1 LRLYPIAEHAFKRV
15 RAARRRQGVSLR
27 GRMAGVTDPRW
38 PTAAAWLAAGPPAT
52 RVDLAVL
59 GVPTWRTSLSAT
71 GANATP
77 AAVRAE
83 LARYSTYAASL
94 GIDLADRLTAADLGD
109 VEDPDAGEDA
119 AADAVAAAAARA
131 RLTVV
136 LGGDNAATVP
146 AVRGA
151 RAGGLVTLDAHH
163 DLRDGRSN
171 GSPVR
176 RLLDG
181 GLAGHAVAQVG
192 IADWANSAEYAADA
206 RAAGITV
213 VTRAEVAERGVADCV
228 RGALAV
234 AARGG
239 PIHVDLDVDVCDRAV
254 APACPASRPGGLS
267 AAELL
272 AAARIAGADPRVVSV
287 DLTEVDATRD
297 TPDRRTVRLVA
308 LAVLELAA
316 GLATRPPDPGPGRAG
331 GRPPEED

>member
-1 LRLYPIAEHAFKRV
+1 
-15 RAARRRQGVSLR
+15 
-27 GRMAGVTDPRW
+27 MTDPRW
-38 PTAAAWLAAGPPAT
+38 PTAAAWLAAGPPAAPA
-52 RVDLAVL
+52 DLVVL

-71 GANATP
+71 GAHATP
-77 AAVRAE
+77 AAVRAA

-94 GIDLADRLTAADLGD
+94 GLDLAGRLRAADLGD
-109 VEDPDAGEDA
+109 VEDPDADEEA
-119 AADAVAAAAARA
+119 AAGAVAAATARA

-151 RAGGLVTLDAHH
+151 RAAGLVTLDAHH

-176 RLLDG
+176 RLLDA
-181 GLAGHAVAQVG
+181 GLDGRAVAQVG
-192 IADWANSAEYAADA
+192 IADWANSAGYAADA

-213 VTRAEVAERGVADCV
+213 ATRAEVAERGIGECMRA
-228 RGALAV
+228 ALHV
-234 AARGG
+234 AARGAG

-272 AAARIAGADPRVVSV
+272 AAARLAGADPRVSSV

-297 TPDRRTVRLVA
+297 TPDGRTVRLVA

-316 GLATRPPDPGPGRAG
+316 GLASRPPDLAPPARPIRAAAPGDG
-331 GRPPEED
+331 GRIPEED